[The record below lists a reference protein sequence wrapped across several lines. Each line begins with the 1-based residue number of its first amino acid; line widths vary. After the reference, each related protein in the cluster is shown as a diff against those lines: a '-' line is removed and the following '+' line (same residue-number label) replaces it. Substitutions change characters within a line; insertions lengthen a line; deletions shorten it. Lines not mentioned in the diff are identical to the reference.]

1 MVCAS
6 VGVVLLTGAP
16 SVSAA
21 PLVSDLDPIT
31 VPGVG
36 GYLEETVV
44 LPAVA
49 GAPIGILVADHRG
62 QQLVLL
68 RAGGGGRF
76 QVAQRVGAIRMLALA
91 TDDLDGDG
99 LADVVTAG
107 TESLAGGNASR
118 PALDVHWGEPGGVI
132 GAGTS
137 LLRGDKGQEVTSAV
151 AVADFN
157 GDGMLDIAL
166 RDYERG
172 VITPGNL
179 TTSLTVLL
187 NRGARR
193 FDPVPSPAVANFGDR
208 ELRGGDS
215 LLVGDVNGDPHPD
228 LIFRGGALLGDGQ
241 GRFTA
246 RRDWPDLDGAAG
258 IGDVTGDGLDDLV
271 VVGEREVL
279 VRRGSSS
286 GLRSARAT
294 KLTYLPGS
302 DTNNLSV
309 GHVTVGDLD
318 GDGRAEVVLSGF
330 PNVAVLRGTRS
341 GRLGSATSHGP
352 FAGVEGLAVGDAD
365 GDGRADVVL
374 AQRSEIVVLRN
385 RGRRRRSAARLFG
398 SPTIIPA
405 ARGALVG
412 VRCSRGAGRCYGSVV
427 VRHGSRTEL
436 ESYELPGGRSRRPL
450 VRIGRLRPG
459 ARLTVTL
466 RRDGSRSL
474 KRRARAR
481 VPRRADLRASCAPNS
496 GRFGDSVGARGST
509 AVVLVGPSDNAEACV
524 FATGRRLPLDLDF
537 ARGPFYTAGRWVVGF
552 GFTCEGFECFRE
564 LDIRQLRGGG
574 VDSVVE
580 VSDGTRLAWLA
591 CSRSLPRG
599 KCPGPTRDVLALD
612 KRGIVR
618 VARGRGIAGR
628 SLRAAADGGSFSWLQ
643 RGKRRSARWVGSRRV
658 P

>member
-1 MVCAS
+1 MKIRSVAVCAG
-6 VGVVLLTGAP
+6 VGAVLMTGAP
-16 SVSAA
+16 RVSAA

-36 GYLEETVV
+36 DYLKETVV

-49 GAPIGILVADHRG
+49 GAPTGILVADRTE
-62 QQLVLL
+62 LVLL

-76 QVAQRVGAIRMLALA
+76 QIAQRVAAIQMQALA
-91 TDDLDGDG
+91 TGDLDGDG

-107 TESLAGGNASR
+107 TESLPGEQTSR
-118 PALDVHWGEPGGVI
+118 AALDVHWGEPSGVI
-132 GAGTS
+132 GARTS
-137 LLRGDKGQEVTSAV
+137 LLRGDKGREFSSA

-157 GDGMLDIAL
+157 GDQVLDIVLQVSETGSASSH
-166 RDYERG
+166 
-172 VITPGNL
+172 I
-179 TTSLTVLL
+179 VLL

-193 FDPVPSPAVANFGDR
+193 FDPVLSPAVANF
-208 ELRGGDS
+208 GDS

-241 GRFTA
+241 GRFPA
-246 RRDWPDLDGAAG
+246 RQDSPDLGGPAG
-258 IGDVTGDGLDDLV
+258 MGDVTGDGLDDLV
-271 VVGEREVL
+271 IVGDRKVF

-294 KLTYLPGS
+294 KLKSLPGS
-302 DTNNLSV
+302 GSFGLSGV
-309 GHVTVGDLD
+309 EHVTVGDLD
-318 GDGRAEVVLSGF
+318 GDGRAEVVLGDF
-330 PNVAVLRGTRS
+330 PIVAVLRGTRS

-352 FAGVEGLAVGDAD
+352 FAEDDHLAVGDAD

-599 KCPGPTRDVLALD
+599 KCPGRTRDVLALD

-628 SLRAAADGGSFSWLQ
+628 SLRAAADGRSFSWLQ